1 MSKSLRLLLVLA
13 MVLTVIPAAFAE
25 TGTNRTGG
33 TNVNAATNTGIVIFA
48 KRNPEWQQGADDL
61 PPPQDPNEMAGAAIP
76 GPVANAKSA
85 LTSFSFGSVAPRGGT
100 MSSAK
105 QRADRQI
112 QRLIRDLG

>member
-25 TGTNRTGG
+25 HGTSG
-33 TNVNAATNTGIVIFA
+33 TNVNAAADTGIRNFA
-48 KRNPEWQQGADDL
+48 KRNPEWQEGADDL
-61 PPPQDPNEMAGAAIP
+61 PPPQDPNEMAGLGVR
-76 GPVANAKSA
+76 GPVANAKTA
-85 LTSFSFGSVAPRGGT
+85 VTSFSFGSVAPRGGT

>member
-13 MVLTVIPAAFAE
+13 MVLTMIPAAFAE
-25 TGTNRTGG
+25 HGTNG
-33 TNVNAATNTGIVIFA
+33 TTVNAATSTGIRDLA

-61 PPPQDPNEMAGAAIP
+61 PPPQDPNEMVGAGVP
-76 GPVANAKSA
+76 GPVANAKSPG
-85 LTSFSFGSVAPRGGT
+85 TSFSFGFVAPRGGA